1 MQLSTG
7 NIGVEVRQ
15 QFGIIQDTLSL
26 KEKNK
31 CYTYFEFYDTEEKNK
46 GHFSNILYAIT
57 L

>member
-15 QFGIIQDTLSL
+15 QFGIIQDTLPL